1 MKIFLIV
8 CNITELAYIG
18 DVMDKQL
25 MNNNDYFNI
34 KVIARDHLHNDLW
47 KSNFYTILIKIWS
60 KLGAD
65 IRPNQIRF
73 SFFKN
78 TASKA
83 TTKKKLFSYLHV

>member
-1 MKIFLIV
+1 
-8 CNITELAYIG
+8 
-18 DVMDKQL
+18 MDKQL

-47 KSNFYTILIKIWS
+47 KSDFYTILIKIWS

-65 IRPNQIRF
+65 IRPYQIRF